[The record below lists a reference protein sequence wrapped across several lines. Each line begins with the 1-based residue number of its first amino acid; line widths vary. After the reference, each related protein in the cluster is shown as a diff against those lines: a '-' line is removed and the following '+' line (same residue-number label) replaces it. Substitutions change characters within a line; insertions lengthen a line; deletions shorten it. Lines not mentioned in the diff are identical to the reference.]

1 EGKTSGNGKETIL
14 AETEN
19 ESPRE
24 QFEAEVFEEV
34 DGEGLNDSVG
44 REEDGNETEYF
55 DSDDHGSIFESED
68 DDNTN
73 VCRISSFRTYNPNS
87 ASPRFCIGMLFKE
100 ATIGDHPEM
109 KVREIK
115 RRVASEMHVNVN
127 MTRCR
132 RAKKMVKDKLAV
144 NFVHEFA
151 MLWDDAG
158 ELRLKNL
165 GTMKRGWKE
174 GCKLILGLDGCF
186 LKGPFKGELLA
197 AVRRDGNN

>member
-1 EGKTSGNGKETIL
+1 MVNLKVI
-14 AETEN
+14 
-19 ESPRE
+19 
-24 QFEAEVFEEV
+24 V
-34 DGEGLNDSVG
+34 
-44 REEDGNETEYF
+44 EYF
-55 DSDDHGSIFESED
+55 
-68 DDNTN
+68 
-73 VCRISSFRTYNPNS
+73 
-87 ASPRFCIGMLFKE
+87 E

-132 RAKKMVKDKLAV
+132 RAKKMVKDKL
-144 NFVHEFA
+144 
-151 MLWDDAG
+151 
-158 ELRLKNL
+158 LRLKNL
-165 GTMKRGWKE
+165 GSTIKMAMNRVTPKSPPHFKRFYVYFKAMKRGWKE